1 MYQATSTFDKHKYS
15 QATNQFNKK
24 SSVPG
29 ITNLNSYGF
38 IPMPMPM
45 HERPQSRNLNN
56 IFYTDDLNPTS
67 HTASV
72 QGRTESHKDII
83 NTSYTQKDFIN
94 MSYTTHM
101 DIINK
106 STDPV
111 NQIDEKIDDIEII
124 DLTADPKI

>member
-1 MYQATSTFDKHKYS
+1 
-15 QATNQFNKK
+15 
-24 SSVPG
+24 
-29 ITNLNSYGF
+29 
-38 IPMPMPM
+38 
-45 HERPQSRNLNN
+45 
-56 IFYTDDLNPTS
+56 
-67 HTASV
+67 
-72 QGRTESHKDII
+72 
-83 NTSYTQKDFIN
+83 